1 VCRVEEVCILLEGF
15 AVKVRVKRAERLC
28 QRAWLACMG
37 SGKPSP
43 HPNPGCFE
51 MDGNGGK
58 RLQALHESRN
68 FVYS

>member
-1 VCRVEEVCILLEGF
+1 
-15 AVKVRVKRAERLC
+15 VKVRVKRAERLC